1 MVAKFAA
8 VARRNRFEH
17 HGPSPLDGGAQQ
29 VVLLPDDV
37 AGDLPGVAVEE
48 PEAPGPRG
56 GEGFEEVEVELI
68 ARPSHPVD
76 RAARHVRPPH
86 DGSVLVD
93 PSLQILGL
101 TNRRHRSVEA
111 LEMDGVHQSDL
122 TLARVASDPSNM
134 QRTSAYRSAM
144 ERHQLQFRVSLRSLA
159 YMMPHPDI

>member
-1 MVAKFAA
+1 MSSLSCGQHPGKQIYVDL
-8 VARRNRFEH
+8 VFE
-17 HGPSPLDGGAQQ
+17 LQLA
-29 VVLLPDDV
+29 
-37 AGDLPGVAVEE
+37 
-48 PEAPGPRG
+48 
-56 GEGFEEVEVELI
+56 I
-68 ARPSHPVD
+68 
-76 RAARHVRPPH
+76 RPPH

-134 QRTSAYRSAM
+134 RRTSAYRSAM